1 MAMRSTPVG
10 NLLHSPELKD
20 SRDSYYTNSL
30 KSDYAG
36 YARDN
41 YHHQPL
47 PPPQQHHYLNVGRS
61 PVNSVGGD
69 NHQQQEQLNEADE
82 EQPQYLQNHCSP
94 SSQSQSHHVAA
105 VAPEL
110 PLRSTKQESSSS
122 SVEKTPHDPS
132 MKSSSHFASKKRN
145 RSVAVV
151 SEGEVVIFDDIEGS
165 WYNLK
170 TKPES
175 IGEGHVYKQNFI
187 ADPDSVSPERNSL
200 GDTGDD
206 TNLEQ
211 QTTTAGSSPGS
222 AARGAANG
230 SSVAG
235 MVIGKL

>member
-1 MAMRSTPVG
+1 M
-10 NLLHSPELKD
+10 
-20 SRDSYYTNSL
+20 
-30 KSDYAG
+30 
-36 YARDN
+36 
-41 YHHQPL
+41 
-47 PPPQQHHYLNVGRS
+47 
-61 PVNSVGGD
+61 
-69 NHQQQEQLNEADE
+69 
-82 EQPQYLQNHCSP
+82 
-94 SSQSQSHHVAA
+94 
-105 VAPEL
+105 
-110 PLRSTKQESSSS
+110 
-122 SVEKTPHDPS
+122 
-132 MKSSSHFASKKRN
+132 
-145 RSVAVV
+145 AVV